1 MRVQQPVDLGGHERL
16 PLTIN
21 RLRLGE
27 LSLERPSEI
36 QAALIAIGRRRDAT
50 YSRRWARIALEVLRR
65 LPGDEDEYKKL
76 INYQN
81 AAIDVSKRVFREF
94 FAVSGAAYRVTQLH

>member
-1 MRVQQPVDLGGHERL
+1 MHYSYV
-16 PLTIN
+16 TIN

-27 LSLERPSEI
+27 LSRERPLEI

-65 LPGDEDEYKKL
+65 LPGGENEYETL
-76 INYQN
+76 INYKKTGVN
-81 AAIDVSKRVFREF
+81 VSKRVFREF
-94 FAVSGAAYRVTQLH
+94 FSVLGAAYSVTQER

>member
-1 MRVQQPVDLGGHERL
+1 MHYSYV
-16 PLTIN
+16 TIN

-65 LPGDEDEYKKL
+65 LPGDEDGYETL

-94 FAVSGAAYRVTQLH
+94 FAEFRRSV

>member
-1 MRVQQPVDLGGHERL
+1 MEEYSLTTRTNPRIIGPRGGREVVG
-16 PLTIN
+16 N
-21 RLRLGE
+21 
-27 LSLERPSEI
+27 PSCSDSY
-36 QAALIAIGRRRDAT
+36 RSFTRRDVLT
-50 YSRRWARIALEVLRR
+50 HSRRWARIALEVLRR

-94 FAVSGAAYRVTQLH
+94 FAVSGAASSVTKER